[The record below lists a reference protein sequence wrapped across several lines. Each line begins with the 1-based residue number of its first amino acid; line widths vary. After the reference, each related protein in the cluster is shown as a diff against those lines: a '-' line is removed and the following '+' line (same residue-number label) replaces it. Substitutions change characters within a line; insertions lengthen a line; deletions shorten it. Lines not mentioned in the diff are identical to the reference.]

1 MPFVSVIAALADL
14 VLSVAEVAVRVTA
27 ALAGTVEGGVY
38 VVPVPLAVMAG
49 DSIPHPVVHTV
60 PFCRSVQLA
69 CGGDVGSLLTVA
81 VKLTEPLFT
90 GMSAEVGETE
100 MVMATTVT
108 VTEPVCA
115 GVEMEVAVMVTG

>member
-1 MPFVSVIAALADL
+1 M
-14 VLSVAEVAVRVTA
+14 
-27 ALAGTVEGGVY
+27 
-38 VVPVPLAVMAG
+38 
-49 DSIPHPVVHTV
+49 
-60 PFCRSVQLA
+60 
-69 CGGDVGSLLTVA
+69 LTVA
-81 VKLTEPLFT
+81 VKLTEPLST